1 MANWNE
7 VLGWTKEQ
15 LDELRYVGFAYLKQ
29 GKFDIALPIYEA
41 LTLLDPE
48 SSYDLQTLG
57 GLYLETGNNLKALSI
72 IERALKFDPANELS
86 LLNRMKALFALGY
99 RRQAIAQAK
108 ELQNHANPEISN
120 QVNAL
125 LLAYS

>member
-7 VLGWTKEQ
+7 ILGWTIEQ
-15 LDELRYVGFAYLKQ
+15 LDELRYVGYAYLKQ
-29 GKFDIALPIYEA
+29 GKFEIAVPIYEA
-41 LTLLDPE
+41 LILLNPDN
-48 SSYDLQTLG
+48 SYDLQTLG

-72 IERALKFDPANELS
+72 IERALKLDPANELS

-108 ELQNHANPEISN
+108 ELQQNPNPEISG
-120 QVNAL
+120 QVEAL